1 MFKPLSRYGYK
12 YFPCRRL
19 LRLGQDRSHVS
30 HFPHVTPGSLAINAN
45 VIFPVQDIRH
55 PTVTVLRMSRVN
67 LIDDPLNQVFLI
79 ICWNRLVVK
88 ACTIMLNSSACLVI
102 LSFFSSLSIIFMRS
116 SRDLEEARFFFK
128 PGNLI

>member
-1 MFKPLSRYGYK
+1 MYP
-12 YFPCRRL
+12 
-19 LRLGQDRSHVS
+19 

-88 ACTIMLNSSACLVI
+88 ACTIYAQQFGLLGYTE
-102 LSFFSSLSIIFMRS
+102 FFSSLSIIFMRS

>member
-1 MFKPLSRYGYK
+1 MYP
-12 YFPCRRL
+12 
-19 LRLGQDRSHVS
+19 

-88 ACTIMLNSSACLVI
+88 ACTIYAQQFGLLGYTEF
-102 LSFFSSLSIIFMRS
+102 LLFSVNHLHAVFS
-116 SRDLEEARFFFK
+116 DLEEARFFFK

>member
-1 MFKPLSRYGYK
+1 MYP
-12 YFPCRRL
+12 
-19 LRLGQDRSHVS
+19 

-79 ICWNRLVVK
+79 ICWNRLWRPD
-88 ACTIMLNSSACLVI
+88 
-102 LSFFSSLSIIFMRS
+102 FFLAVRPSPFHTTV
-116 SRDLEEARFFFK
+116 
-128 PGNLI
+128 